1 MKKVARHC
9 RTRGWKIEEEPHLR
23 SPCGQLFKPD
33 LAVHQLNGIV
43 VIADVQIAWYSKGLR
58 MPSERKRGKYDV
70 LPLHRAAKK
79 VCSAKEVVFA
89 PIIVGARCAWPRI
102 NNDRSA
108 VLMIPPVIRR
118 NCVNSVLKWGSSTHA
133 EFNRSVWGKHHN
145 PHPAPENTTG

>member
-23 SPCGQLFKPD
+23 SPYGQLFKPD

-43 VIADVQIAWYSKGLR
+43 VIADVQIAWDSEDLR
-58 MPSERKRGKYDV
+58 MPYERKRAKNDV

-79 VCSAKEVVFA
+79 VWPAKGVVFA
-89 PIIVGARCAWPRI
+89 SINMGARCVWPRI

-108 VLMIPPVIRR
+108 VLMIP
-118 NCVNSVLKWGSSTHA
+118 
-133 EFNRSVWGKHHN
+133 RSYGAIV
-145 PHPAPENTTG
+145 